1 MKKTIIVTGASRGIG
16 AAIVKMLAK
25 EDYNI
30 VLNYNKSE
38 EIAKKIQEEFTK
50 QGKNVEIFK
59 ADVSKREMY

>member
-25 EDYNI
+25 EDNNI

-38 EIAKKIQEEFTK
+38 ENARRIHKTRKKC
-50 QGKNVEIFK
+50 GNL
-59 ADVSKREMY
+59 